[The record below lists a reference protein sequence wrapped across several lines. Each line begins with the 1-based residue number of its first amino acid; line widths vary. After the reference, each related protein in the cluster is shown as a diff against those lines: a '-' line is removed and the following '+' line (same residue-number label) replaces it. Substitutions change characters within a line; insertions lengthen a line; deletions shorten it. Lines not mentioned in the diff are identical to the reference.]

1 MKWKA
6 LKHSFNTRNT
16 ESEFSSRS
24 KPKLLPSSA
33 TRCMSCSVKHISF
46 LFLERAPGSVGAFH
60 HLKGHATDGHPAILF
75 FFPPPALLK
84 LSESLLFCIIW
95 LQAEITA
102 SRVTHSKAL
111 NPHTVALHLRM
122 IRAAKTGT
130 RGCSLSRWKQA
141 HGKQILV
148 SGAFDPSHSAH
159 PQQGTSSG
167 FQSRH
172 RPTCFQACTS
182 HLNTLSAEWLLMS
195 RTHPKINKILGWGS
209 FIHLGRDED
218 YLFFLSHSL
227 SQFFFKCNIYVVDL
241 TSKERIIKPISW
253 LHPEMTQGDAE
264 HHSWELDALEMPRI
278 NCTTEKGNLPPNKFL
293 HRISILPQNV
303 TFQNSHWK

>member
-1 MKWKA
+1 MYV
-6 LKHSFNTRNT
+6 LFNETHFISVLGTSAWLCGRL
-16 ESEFSSRS
+16 SPFKRSRYRRTS
-24 KPKLLPSSA
+24 RYS
-33 TRCMSCSVKHISF
+33 
-46 LFLERAPGSVGAFH
+46 
-60 HLKGHATDGHPAILF
+60 F
-75 FFPPPALLK
+75 FFPPPPALLK
-84 LSESLLFCIIW
+84 LSEFLLFCIIW

-218 YLFFLSHSL
+218 YLFFLSHPL
-227 SQFFFKCNIYVVDL
+227 SHNFFLCNIYVVDL

-253 LHPEMTQGDAE
+253 LHPELTQGDAE

-278 NCTTEKGNLPPNKFL
+278 NCTTEKGNLPPNKVPSQNIYTTPKR
-293 HRISILPQNV
+293 HISKLSLEIKV
-303 TFQNSHWK
+303 TTA